1 MVEHPS
7 SHSDV
12 KNPVIRRGSVDF
24 IDVYEVKESE
34 LELLEKGLP
43 ATLDF
48 NFAIFLFS
56 SAITSVIALASSGF
70 KSERVESIF
79 IVFSIGAFIASL
91 YLGFRWW
98 FSRKSIK
105 ELVQTIRDRI
115 DSAPDESRETPD
127 MQALI
132 SSLQARAE
140 ELTQLARD
148 ARRDL
153 DENKPEE

>member
-1 MVEHPS
+1 MAGHPP

-34 LELLEKGLP
+34 LDTLDKGLS
-43 ATLDF
+43 ATLDL

-56 SAITSVIALASSGF
+56 FAVTSVTALVSSGF

-79 IVFSIGAFIASL
+79 IAISIVAFIASL

-98 FSRKSIK
+98 MSRKSIK
-105 ELVQTIRDRI
+105 DLVQTIRDRI
-115 DSAPDESRETPD
+115 DSPPDEFREEPD
-127 MQALI
+127 YQALI
-132 SSLQARAE
+132 SSIEARTE
-140 ELTQLARD
+140 ELRRLIRATRQDPNEDTQ
-148 ARRDL
+148 
-153 DENKPEE
+153 E

>member
-1 MVEHPS
+1 MVEPPS

-12 KNPVIRRGSVDF
+12 KNPVIRQGSVDF

-34 LELLEKGLP
+34 LDLLEKGSP
-43 ATLDF
+43 ATLDL

-56 SAITSVIALASSGF
+56 SAVTSVIALLSSGF

-79 IVFSIGAFIASL
+79 ITVSIIAFIASL

-98 FSRKSIK
+98 VSRKSIK
-105 ELVQTIRDRI
+105 KLVQTIRDRI
-115 DSAPDESRETPD
+115 DSTPDETRETPD
-127 MQALI
+127 MQALT
-132 SSLQARAE
+132 SSRQARIE
-140 ELTQLARD
+140 ELSQLIHD

-153 DENKPEE
+153 DKNKSEE

>member
-34 LELLEKGLP
+34 LDLLEKGSP
-43 ATLDF
+43 ATLDL
-48 NFAIFLFS
+48 NFAVSLFTI
-56 SAITSVIALASSGF
+56 AITIGIAWVTSGF
-70 KSERVESIF
+70 KSEKAELVF
-79 IVFSIGAFIASL
+79 IIIGIIAFIASL

-115 DSAPDESRETPD
+115 DSTPDESRETPD

-132 SSLQARAE
+132 SSVQARTE
-140 ELTQLARD
+140 ELSQLIRD

-153 DENKPEE
+153 DDSKSEE